1 MSKRTYLYTT
11 ASAITIGALM
21 MGNNI
26 AYAHHP
32 SPAFGGDTGGAIST
46 ISATTLP
53 QGIFSAGIDLQYIN
67 IDQFSDEE
75 LGARSELDF
84 GPHSTDYVLIPSLGA
99 AYGVTENFTVSL
111 SLPYVLQDNF
121 REVHHGDEE
130 EEHHEEEEEEEHHE
144 EVEVENQGNIK
155 GFGDLS
161 VLGRYR
167 FFEDGDA
174 KFEAALLFGIQIPTG
189 NTHEK
194 TPEGERL
201 EAEHQPGSGSWDPM
215 VGVAATKRFGNT
227 SIDASFL
234 YTFATEGSQDTTLGD
249 RFFYGLGVTY
259 RPEAGIGE
267 AAWDLILEVNGENV
281 DQTKVGGVVE
291 QHGGGHIIYL
301 SPGVR
306 FNSPNAWAAYL
317 SVGIAVLTD
326 MNGAEPDAN
335 FRVLA
340 GFSKAF

>member
-1 MSKRTYLYTT
+1 MKNLTYICAT
-11 ASAITIGALM
+11 ASFVLAGALAI
-21 MGNNI
+21 GSNA

-32 SPAFGGDTGGAIST
+32 SPAFGGDTGGPIST
-46 ISATTLP
+46 LSATTLP
-53 QGIFSAGIDLQYIN
+53 QGIFSAGINLQYIN
-67 IDQFSDEE
+67 VDPFSDEE
-75 LGARSELDF
+75 LIARAEEDLS
-84 GPHSTDYVLIPSLGA
+84 PHSTDYVLIPSLGF
-99 AYGVTENFTVSL
+99 AYGITENFTVSL

-130 EEHHEEEEEEEHHE
+130 EEEEEHHE
-144 EVEVENQGNIK
+144 EVEVENIGDIK

-161 VLGRYR
+161 VLGQYR
-167 FFEDGDA
+167 FFEDGDTQI
-174 KFEAALLFGIQIPTG
+174 EAALLFGIQIPTG

-215 VGVAATKRFGNT
+215 VGVAVTKRFGNM
-227 SIDASFL
+227 SVDASFL

-267 AAWDLILEVNGENV
+267 AAWDLILELNGENV

-291 QHGGGHIIYL
+291 EHGGGHIIYL

-306 FNSPNAWAAYL
+306 FNSPNAWSAHL
-317 SVGIAVLTD
+317 SVGIAVLND
-326 MNGAEPDAN
+326 MNGSEPDAD
-335 FRVLA
+335 FRVLT

>member
-1 MSKRTYLYTT
+1 MSNRTYLCTI
-11 ASAITIGALM
+11 ASAITVGAFII
-21 MGNNI
+21 GNNI

-32 SPAFGGDTGGAIST
+32 SPAFGGDTGGPIST
-46 ISATTLP
+46 IAAATLP
-53 QGIFSAGIDLQYIN
+53 QGILSAGIDLQYID

-75 LGARSELDF
+75 LIARAEADLD
-84 GPHSTDYVLIPSLGA
+84 PHSADYVLIPSLGA

-121 REVHHGDEE
+121 REVHHHD
-130 EEHHEEEEEEEHHE
+130 
-144 EVEVENQGNIK
+144 EVENQGAIK

-161 VLGRYR
+161 VLGQYR
-167 FFEDGDA
+167 FFEDA
-174 KFEAALLFGIQIPTG
+174 AAQIEVALLFGIKLPTG
-189 NTHEK
+189 NAHEK

-201 EAEHQPGSGSWDPM
+201 ETEHQPGSGSWDPM
-215 VGVAATKRFGNT
+215 VGATVTKRFGNT

-234 YTFATEGSQDTTLGD
+234 YTIATGGSQDTTLGD

-259 RPEAGIGE
+259 RPEAEIGE
-267 AAWDLILEVNGENV
+267 AAWDLILEVNGEHV